1 MSQIIETQPVP
12 VHIARALDALDGI
25 QDDDPN
31 LDACCRAGLAV
42 ATLRAVRPPY
52 PPRPPPE
59 AAVPAAAAIE
69 TADQA
74 LAEATET
81 ATTAE
86 EAVRCA
92 AARAALRGEP
102 MESFPW

>member
-1 MSQIIETQPVP
+1 MSEIIETQPVP

-25 QDDDPN
+25 QDDDPD
-31 LDACCRAGLAV
+31 LDECFRAGLAA
-42 ATLRAVRPPY
+42 ATLRAVRPP
-52 PPRPPPE
+52 RPTPE
-59 AAVPAAAAIE
+59 AAVPATAAIE

-74 LAEATET
+74 LADATEA

-102 MESFPW
+102 MESYPW

>member
-1 MSQIIETQPVP
+1 MSEIIETQIVP
-12 VHIARALDALDGI
+12 AHIARALDALDGI
-25 QDDDPN
+25 QDDDPD
-31 LDACCRAGLAV
+31 LDECFRAGLAA

-52 PPRPPPE
+52 PPRTTTGTT
-59 AAVPAAAAIE
+59 VSAAAAIQ

-74 LAEATET
+74 LAAATEA

-102 MESFPW
+102 VESYPW

>member
-1 MSQIIETQPVP
+1 MSEIIETQPVP

-25 QDDDPN
+25 QDDDPD
-31 LDACCRAGLAV
+31 LDECFRAGLAA

-52 PPRPPPE
+52 PPRPTPE
-59 AAVPAAAAIE
+59 AAVPATAAIE

-74 LAEATET
+74 LADATEA

-102 MESFPW
+102 MESYPW

>member
-12 VHIARALDALDGI
+12 AHIARALDALDGI
-25 QDDDPN
+25 RDDDPD

-52 PPRPPPE
+52 PPRPTPE
-59 AAVPAAAAIE
+59 AAVPVAAAIE

-74 LAEATET
+74 LAEATEA

-86 EAVRCA
+86 EAVRCG

>member
-25 QDDDPN
+25 RDDDPD
-31 LDACCRAGLAV
+31 LDACCRAGLA
-42 ATLRAVRPPY
+42 AAALCAVRPLY
-52 PPRPPPE
+52 PPRPTPE
-59 AAVPAAAAIE
+59 ASVPAAVAIQM
-69 TADQA
+69 ADQA
-74 LAEATET
+74 LVDATEA

-92 AARAALRGEP
+92 AARAALRGEF
-102 MESFPW
+102 MESFLW

>member
-31 LDACCRAGLAV
+31 LDECFPAGLAA

-52 PPRPPPE
+52 PPHPRPEE
-59 AAVPAAAAIE
+59 AVLAAAAIE

-74 LAEATET
+74 LAEATEV